1 MFNANRQSRVSS
13 RAATAGRDLDAIV
26 KWLRELSAAEIKE
39 LSEALANRDAERLAR
54 YETWFEACHNRS
66 GPSQAW

>member
-1 MFNANRQSRVSS
+1 MFDANRQSKMSS
-13 RAATAGRDLDAIV
+13 PAATASRDLDVIV

-39 LSEALANRDAERLAR
+39 LSEALANHDALRLAR

-66 GPSQAW
+66 GPSHAW